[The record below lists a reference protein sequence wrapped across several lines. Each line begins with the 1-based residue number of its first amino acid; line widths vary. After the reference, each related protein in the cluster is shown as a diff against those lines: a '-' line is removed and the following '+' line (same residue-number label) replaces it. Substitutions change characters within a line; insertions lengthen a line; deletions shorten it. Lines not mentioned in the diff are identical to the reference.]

1 MRTAEA
7 SLAVVAAVWVAAGA
21 AGCGAADGPTDPTGG
36 AQVSCIYGGTPA
48 PTELALTAAETNAL
62 ADLDITGGG
71 EDSSFGASCTGLLV
85 GDGWVLTAAHCTRDP
100 ATTRVTARFGPPVS
114 CQSPRRAI
122 ASAEI
127 VTHPSLDL
135 MLVRLAETPAQVG
148 IQAAPV
154 RPHAGEDLHL
164 GDRVQLAGF
173 GWTEDSSPGQLR
185 FVAEAIS
192 ALDETWM
199 EVDGRGASGA
209 CVADS
214 GGPLLWRDA
223 AGVLRTAAVL
233 SAGSADCVGV
243 DRYVRLRSVVEWLAA
258 SGV

>member
-7 SLAVVAAVWVAAGA
+7 SLAVVTAIWLAACAG
-21 AGCGAADGPTDPTGG
+21 GCGADTPSDPTGG
-36 AQVSCIYGGTPA
+36 AQVGCIYGGTPA
-48 PTELALTAAETNAL
+48 PTELALTTAETNAL

-85 GDGWVLTAAHCTRDP
+85 DDGWILTAAHCTRDP
-100 ATTRVTARFGPPVS
+100 ATTRVTARFGPSLP
-114 CQSPRRAI
+114 CQSTRRRAI
-122 ASAEI
+122 ASAGI
-127 VTHPSLDL
+127 VTHPTLDL
-135 MLVRLAETPAQVG
+135 MLVRLAETPAQAG
-148 IQAAPV
+148 IQATPL
-154 RPHAGEDLHL
+154 RPDAGEDLHL
-164 GDRVQLAGF
+164 GDRVQLAGY

-199 EVDGRGASGA
+199 EVDGRGVSGA

-233 SAGSADCVGV
+233 SDGSADCVGV
-243 DRYVRLRSVVEWLAA
+243 DRYVRLRSVVAWLSS